1 MCACVCACKNWSISL
16 QFVRCERAQSSFV
29 FYRQQL
35 TVSLAQEEYDAS
47 NVKDQLIL
55 ARIARWRPSAP
66 FSFQRRSIGEREF
79 LISLMSFLR
88 FRWVIVVKE
97 SDAVATRTSRHAQ
110 TQTHTQKRAYKR
122 GIFHRGRVKLYILNV
137 NLFFQRSVVDY
148 YDRRWTR
155 VSKKSAK
162 EQRFRE
168 NARAKERENERE
180 WEQRASGI
188 A

>member
-1 MCACVCACKNWSISL
+1 
-16 QFVRCERAQSSFV
+16 
-29 FYRQQL
+29 
-35 TVSLAQEEYDAS
+35 
-47 NVKDQLIL
+47 
-55 ARIARWRPSAP
+55 
-66 FSFQRRSIGEREF
+66 
-79 LISLMSFLR
+79 MSFLR
-88 FRWVIVVKE
+88 FRWVVVVKE

-162 EQRFRE
+162 EQRFSE

-180 WEQRASGI
+180 RESERVRTTRERHRVNIAQSKKSCKFGTSLLQSRGSKRAGLTDLSSRQ
-188 A
+188 